1 MRIAILQR
9 DPVHSKAIEKLVI
22 DAGYSCVV
30 YQDGLALSKAL
41 ACSSVDLLVLD
52 WPGGRLSGSDV
63 LKSVRSVGG
72 DQMPVMFATADD
84 SEESIVRAF
93 AYGADEYVSLPL
105 RPAEFRARMG
115 ALLRRAYPD
124 RHGSARFDVGPYHF
138 DTRRQLVTL
147 RGEPIR
153 LSGTQYRLAS
163 LFFSNI
169 GRVLSRDHIFAMVW
183 GREFR
188 EFTRTIDSHVS
199 RLRLLL
205 AIEPANE
212 FRLQPVYK
220 SGYRLLYLRPEQ
232 RSGQRLD
239 QQPEAAETKQVA

>member
-9 DPVHSKAIEKLVI
+9 DPVHCKIIEKI
-22 DAGYSCVV
+22 ITDAGHTCLT
-30 YQDGLALSKAL
+30 YQDGMTLSKAL
-41 ACSSVDLLVLD
+41 ARSSVDMLVLD
-52 WPGGRLSGSDV
+52 WHGSRLSGADI

-72 DQMPVMFATADD
+72 DQMPVMFASADG
-84 SEESIVRAF
+84 SEESMVRALSF
-93 AYGADEYVSLPL
+93 GADDYMKLPV
-105 RPAEFRARMG
+105 RPFEFRARVR
-115 ALLRRAYPD
+115 ALLRRAYPE
-124 RHGSARFDVGPYHF
+124 RHGAARFDCGPYHF

-147 RGEPIR
+147 HGEQIH

-199 RLRLLL
+199 RLRVLL
-205 AIEPANE
+205 AIDPQND

-220 SGYRLLYLRPEQ
+220 SGYRLLYLRQGEAEQ
-232 RSGQRLD
+232 QK
-239 QQPEAAETKQVA
+239 AA